1 MRTKQR
7 EEAAMFKL
15 TVRLPDSLI
24 ERAKIRAIK
33 DKLTMQDLVTEAIE
47 AYLKTSAKRGGESR

>member
-1 MRTKQR
+1 
-7 EEAAMFKL
+7 MFKL

-33 DKLTMQDLVTEAIE
+33 DKLTVQDLVTEAIE
-47 AYLKTSAKRGGESR
+47 GYLKTSAKRGGECR

>member
-1 MRTKQR
+1 
-7 EEAAMFKL
+7 MFKL